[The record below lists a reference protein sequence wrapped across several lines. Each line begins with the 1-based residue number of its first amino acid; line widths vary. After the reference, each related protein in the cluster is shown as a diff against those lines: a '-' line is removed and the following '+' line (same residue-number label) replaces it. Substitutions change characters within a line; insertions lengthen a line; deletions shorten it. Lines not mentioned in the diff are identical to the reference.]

1 MALRPAA
8 KKRKRENRK
17 EAGKSSSQAVGIG
30 VCKPKQRRSI
40 EQVCINQS
48 HSLPLMFFDLN
59 FLEMKH
65 VARIS

>member
-30 VCKPKQRRSI
+30 VCKPKQRR
-40 EQVCINQS
+40 EEE
-48 HSLPLMFFDLN
+48 HRAGMYKP
-59 FLEMKH
+59 
-65 VARIS
+65 ISFTPFNVF